1 MSRTSTPVTGRRRH
15 RRGTALAVLGIA
27 AATMSLAFPA
37 AAAKPYPIDTTGMG
51 TFVMGADGSAHIS
64 GTSTGKPFDGTH
76 EARLVADDGAL
87 PLPGECEPATATLRL
102 DGSRDRFVEMTATG
116 TVCGKYPDATYV
128 VTQSFTGRYVVE
140 ASTSRRL
147 VGSTGFMS
155 QLITVD
161 GRSNV
166 LAIATQ

>member
-1 MSRTSTPVTGRRRH
+1 MSHTPTPVTGRRH
-15 RRGTALAVLGIA
+15 RRRTALAVLGIA
-27 AATMSLAFPA
+27 VATLAVAQPT
-37 AAAKPYPIDTTGMG
+37 AAAKPYPIDSSGMG
-51 TFVMGADGSAHIS
+51 TFVMDTDGSAHIS

-76 EARLVADDGAL
+76 VARLAAEDGTL
-87 PLPGECEPATATLRL
+87 PLPGDCEPATATLRL
-102 DGSRDRFVEMTATG
+102 DGSRDRFVEMTAAG
-116 TVCGKYPDATYV
+116 TVCGEYPDATYV
-128 VTQSFTGRYVVE
+128 VTHSFTGRYVVH
-140 ASTSRRL
+140 ASTSRKL

>member
-1 MSRTSTPVTGRRRH
+1 MSHTSTPVTSRRRH
-15 RRGTALAVLGIA
+15 RRGAALAVLGIA
-27 AATMSLAFPA
+27 AATMSFALPA
-37 AAAKPYPIDTTGMG
+37 TAAKPYPIDTTGMG
-51 TFVMGADGSAHIS
+51 TFVMDADGSAHIS
-64 GTSTGKPFDGTH
+64 GTSTGKPFDGPH
-76 EARLVADDGAL
+76 AARLAAADGSL

-102 DGSRDRFVEMTATG
+102 DGDRDRFVEMTATG

-128 VTQSFTGRYVVE
+128 VTHSFTGRYVVE

>member
-1 MSRTSTPVTGRRRH
+1 MSHTSAPVTDRRH
-15 RRGTALAVLGIA
+15 RRSTALAVLGIVVATLA
-27 AATMSLAFPA
+27 AAQPTS
-37 AAAKPYPIDTTGMG
+37 AAKPYPIDSSGMG
-51 TFVMGADGSAHIS
+51 TFVMGTDGSAHIS

-76 EARLVADDGAL
+76 AARLAADDGTL
-87 PLPGECEPATATLRL
+87 PLPGDCEPATASLRL
-102 DGSRDRFVEMTATG
+102 DGSRERYVEMTASG

-128 VTQSFTGRYVVE
+128 VTHSFTGRYVVD